1 MLFKPFKPSIK
12 EIAPFI
18 KAAVSEGKDVRLT
31 VTGYSM
37 YPLLRSGMDDIILTK
52 VDKLRKYDV
61 VLFERQNGDCIFHRI
76 IKIKGDVL
84 TIAGDNETK
93 KEFPVYKDAVIAGM
107 KAFVRGGKTYSAD
120 ALWYVVYSRLWLW
133 IFPLR
138 PLAARAWHDMARL
151 RRRIKGALGHKKAK

>member
-1 MLFKPFKPSIK
+1 MLFKPFNPSIK

-18 KAAVSEGKDVRLT
+18 KEAISHGSDARLT

-52 VDKLRKYDV
+52 ATELKKYDV
-61 VLFERQNGDCIFHRI
+61 VLFERPNGDCIFHRI

-93 KEFPVYKDAVIAGM
+93 KEFPVYKDAVIARM
-107 KAFVRGGKTYSAD
+107 KAFVRGGRTYYAD

-133 IFPLR
+133 LFPLR
-138 PLAARAWHDMARL
+138 PVMAKAWHDMARL
-151 RRRIKGALGHKKAK
+151 RRKIKGALGHKKA